1 MPPGTATRAG
11 ALPGMRS
18 PIAAAVAL
26 LVLVSPAAAA
36 PAAGGPTAADL
47 AVPRYDHVFVI
58 MGENKDWYRI
68 DGSPNAVRLA
78 AFAKQ
83 YGDATRFYGEVHPS
97 EANYVALVGGSTF
110 GIHDDDAFY
119 CTPGSTDVHCPHARQ
134 AGYVAHTVDAPQLGA
149 QLEAAGLTWK
159 NYNESIPAAGS
170 LAVTGTN
177 PAEGGPNAVQLYAS
191 KHSGFVNFAS
201 VQHDSHRAGH
211 LVGYDAL
218 RRDLASGDLPSFGLI
233 IPNLCNDMHG
243 MAAGAGVPDDC
254 VYKNRDAMIR
264 RGDAAMGTTIDAI
277 MASAAWRSPGNV
289 AIVVTFD
296 EDDGTGRDGCCG
308 VTPNAPSNFGGGHI
322 ATIVITNHGPR
333 GLADATPYNHYSLLR
348 TIEDAFGIH
357 DYLGLAGAASEGVK
371 PMLPLFAIAQNR

>member
-1 MPPGTATRAG
+1 
-11 ALPGMRS
+11 MRS
-18 PIAAAVAL
+18 PIAAAVSL
-26 LVLVSPAAAA
+26 FVLVSSAVAA
-36 PAAGGPTAADL
+36 PAAGGPAAADL

-58 MGENKDWYRI
+58 MGENKDWFRI

-110 GIHDDDAFY
+110 GIHDDDAYY
-119 CTPGSTDVHCPHARQ
+119 CAPGSTDKSCPHAGQ
-134 AGYVAHTVDAPQLGA
+134 AGYAAHTVDAPSLGT

-159 NYNESIPAAGS
+159 NYNESIPAPGS

-177 PAEGGPNAVQLYAS
+177 PAQDGPGAVPYYAS
-191 KHSGFVNFAS
+191 KHSGFINFAS
-201 VQHDSHRAGH
+201 VQHDPHRTDRI
-211 LVGYDAL
+211 VGYDAL

-254 VYKNRDAMIR
+254 EYAHRDALIL
-264 RGDAAMGTTIDAI
+264 RGDAAMGATIDAI

-296 EDDGTGRDGCCG
+296 EDDGTGREGCCG
-308 VTPNAPSNFGGGHI
+308 VTPSAPSNFGGGHI

-333 GLADATPYNHYSLLR
+333 GVADPTPYNHYSLLR

-357 DYLGLAGAASEGVK
+357 DYLGLAGATSEGVK
-371 PMLPLFAIAQNR
+371 PMLPLFATAQTR